1 MSSEV
6 PTPPTGS
13 DAPLSWE
20 EAEPPASV
28 PQESSEED
36 VKPTTPAKTKHKSS
50 VVRVGGRMTQLLKG
64 EISIADLDD
73 EELARG
79 QLRGDDGH
87 FHGRKTN
94 LVPRA
99 MHDEMVRRILDRG
112 KEKMREDFFGAIDV
126 IATVMNDSTV
136 DATVR
141 LKAADMIIT
150 RIAGKPAEKVDV
162 AIAVKPW
169 EGTLKGI
176 MRAIPEETIL
186 DATVV
191 EEEDEV

>member
-6 PTPPTGS
+6 PAPPTGS

-20 EAEPPASV
+20 EATPPASV
-28 PQESSEED
+28 PQESQEEPTND
-36 VKPTTPAKTKHKSS
+36 TTPKKTKTKSS
-50 VVRVGGRMTQLLKG
+50 MVRVGGRMAMLLRG
-64 EISIADLDD
+64 ELTVADLDD

-79 QLRGDDGH
+79 QLRGDDGN

-136 DATVR
+136 DANVR

-150 RIAGKPAEKVDV
+150 RIAGKPADKVDV

-176 MRAIPEETIL
+176 MRAIPEDTVI
-186 DATVV
+186 DVAVV
-191 EEEDEV
+191 EDEEES